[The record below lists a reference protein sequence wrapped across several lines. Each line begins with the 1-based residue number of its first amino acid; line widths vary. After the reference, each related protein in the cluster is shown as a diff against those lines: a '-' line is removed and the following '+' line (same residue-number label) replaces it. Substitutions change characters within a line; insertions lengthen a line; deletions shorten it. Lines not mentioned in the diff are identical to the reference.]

1 MGFDKE
7 FEVYEMGPSH
17 EREGFEGR
25 SRSVQTDEAFQ
36 SVLKIF
42 ENNQKTILSEIKK
55 LPYQIRTQSRT
66 RSRTG
71 SYKLTPRVKD
81 LFKLIQVEIDR
92 AITVLSGLK
101 NQESLKLIPHA
112 TVNKRMQPILKIMD
126 TTFTA
131 LGKFDDQEIVVG
143 HFHAH
148 IQKISEFIQD
158 ED

>member
-1 MGFDKE
+1 MRWSLVKFKGVLKVD
-7 FEVYEMGPSH
+7 
-17 EREGFEGR
+17 
-25 SRSVQTDEAFQ
+25 SRSVQTDEDFQ

-42 ENNQKTILSEIKK
+42 ESNQKAILSEIKK

-81 LFKLIQVEIDR
+81 LFKLIQEEIDR
-92 AITVLSGLK
+92 AITVLSELK
-101 NQESLKLIPHA
+101 SQESLRLIPHT
-112 TVNKRMQPILKIMD
+112 TVNKRMQPVLKIMD

>member
-1 MGFDKE
+1 MRWGLVMRE
-7 FEVYEMGPSH
+7 EVLLVD
-17 EREGFEGR
+17 
-25 SRSVQTDEAFQ
+25 SRSVQTDEDFQ

-42 ENNQKTILSEIKK
+42 ENNQKKILSEIKK

-81 LFKLIQVEIDR
+81 LFKLIQAEIDR
-92 AITVLSGLK
+92 AIAVLSGLK
-101 NQESLKLIPHA
+101 NQESLKLISHT

-126 TTFTA
+126 ITFTA
-131 LGKFDDQEIVVG
+131 LGKFDDQEMVVG
-143 HFHAH
+143 HFHVH

>member
-1 MGFDKE
+1 MRWNPVKFKGVLKVD
-7 FEVYEMGPSH
+7 
-17 EREGFEGR
+17 
-25 SRSVQTDEAFQ
+25 SRSVQTDEDFQ

-42 ENNQKTILSEIKK
+42 ESNQKAILSEIKK

-81 LFKLIQVEIDR
+81 LFKLIQEEIDR
-92 AITVLSGLK
+92 AITVLSELK
-101 NQESLKLIPHA
+101 SQESLRLIPHT
-112 TVNKRMQPILKIMD
+112 TVNKRMQPVLKIMD